1 MDRFDPEVN
10 PALSH
15 IMLYEQAVGSGPI
28 PQAYLC
34 CAHRQNQT
42 KIFCLHLP
50 SRYTGALDGHATP
63 WDSLGFACLGEV
75 TAGQV
80 TTVML
85 PDNCFRAAPIL
96 RAKTADYIVTHL
108 EELEAH
114 GLPAALVDDLE
125 APQVRTRA
133 MMYLP
138 AKYAALLLNPTGYSL
153 RQVWEILYTAIV
165 DNNDLAACGALIK
178 WLRCATM
185 GSTVVNNANAVGP
198 SSLAIELEVP
208 LADADLINHRM
219 RLQRLALPGLYQ
231 APETLERAITQMAA
245 AVTLNTNEN
254 RTAREQKATRQQEPK
269 LPSDRFTVTLG
280 ILQGFLEVE
289 DEANLPPLWHQW
301 ANSTKKQD
309 FNVFTELL
317 QAYSRGPE
325 AFSSCAPIASAKLV
339 QDLLNFTFVS
349 ESTDDIKTGLQPFV
363 IVDGSAEH
371 RQANLE
377 IARTYGLLQ
386 SGDQALLLSDLHA
399 LQAKEVFSVPVSYF
413 ELERNLG
420 MFGNLVGTVL
430 GSNHIITTTYRAF
443 WNLLARSYRNEL
455 QQIIDTKR
463 YIKPAHLLRSIQLI
477 CYNWF
482 AQRRAQLNPPP
493 PDFTSILY
501 NVTLNTYVLPNLPP
515 ALYKLAYPK
524 PAPLSMPTLIDLS
537 SQSSASGTSSSGNS
551 TISSIS
557 TPPQRRNTHVVNL
570 APDASL
576 VNLIPPGMQIKDII
590 AQDPPPLLDDGSQ
603 VCLAFLLRQ
612 GCWSSCRR
620 AAAHTHTLT
629 PTEHARLTTYLTN
642 QARRLRSTATNTV
655 VSSAHPRTVQSQ
667 QAPIGTTQNP

>member
-34 CAHRQNQT
+34 CAQRQNQT

-50 SRYTGALDGHATP
+50 SRYTGSLDGHATP

-85 PDNCFRAAPIL
+85 PDNYFRAAPIL

-108 EELEAH
+108 VEAH
-114 GLPAALVDDLE
+114 GLPAVLVDDPE

-138 AKYAALLLNPTGYSL
+138 AKYAALLLNPAGYSL

-254 RTAREQKATRQQEPK
+254 RTAREQKAARQQEPK
-269 LPSDRFTVTLG
+269 LPSDRFTVTLS
-280 ILQGFLEVE
+280 ILQGFLEIE

-317 QAYSRGPE
+317 HAYSRGPE
-325 AFSSCAPIASAKLV
+325 AFSSCAPIALAKLV
-339 QDLLNFTFVS
+339 QAHPFRCVDLL
-349 ESTDDIKTGLQPFV
+349 
-363 IVDGSAEH
+363 
-371 RQANLE
+371 
-377 IARTYGLLQ
+377 
-386 SGDQALLLSDLHA
+386 DLA
-399 LQAKEVFSVPVSYF
+399 
-413 ELERNLG
+413 
-420 MFGNLVGTVL
+420 
-430 GSNHIITTTYRAF
+430 
-443 WNLLARSYRNEL
+443 
-455 QQIIDTKR
+455 
-463 YIKPAHLLRSIQLI
+463 
-477 CYNWF
+477 
-482 AQRRAQLNPPP
+482 
-493 PDFTSILY
+493 
-501 NVTLNTYVLPNLPP
+501 
-515 ALYKLAYPK
+515 
-524 PAPLSMPTLIDLS
+524 
-537 SQSSASGTSSSGNS
+537 
-551 TISSIS
+551 
-557 TPPQRRNTHVVNL
+557 
-570 APDASL
+570 
-576 VNLIPPGMQIKDII
+576 
-590 AQDPPPLLDDGSQ
+590 
-603 VCLAFLLRQ
+603 
-612 GCWSSCRR
+612 
-620 AAAHTHTLT
+620 
-629 PTEHARLTTYLTN
+629 
-642 QARRLRSTATNTV
+642 
-655 VSSAHPRTVQSQ
+655 
-667 QAPIGTTQNP
+667 